1 MITNILIY
9 FWLLF
14 GWYSFLFIP
23 YYLLH
28 LKLWSK
34 ISHKKTPHSKSSLES
49 KFEAHTHHTSPH
61 HTTPLCITSTQN
73 NCNAK
78 SHNTCTHMWEMH
90 VYRGPTV
97 HKQHMLF
104 PAFLSDF
111 VDLLGK
117 HMWEMHVYR
126 GPTVHKQHMLF
137 PAFLCNF
144 VDLLGKHMWE
154 MHVYRGPTVHKQ
166 HMLFPAFLCNFVD
179 LLGKHMC
186 AHTHAH
192 THACT
197 HTHTQ
202 REKSRSLWHHSLTF
216 LYQTGVCRYYRTQ
229 MNSLIGKSYQ
239 RLQMQGGLTVSTQGS
254 TFIAHH

>member
-1 MITNILIY
+1 MITNILID

-14 GWYSFLFIP
+14 GWYGFLFIP

-34 ISHKKTPHSKSSLES
+34 ISHKKTPHSKSSLEG

-61 HTTPLCITSTQN
+61 HTTPHHSASHLHRTTVTQN
-73 NCNAK
+73 HTTRAHTCEK
-78 SHNTCTHMWEMH
+78 CMCTGGPQYTSSTCYFQHFFLILFTYLENTCA
-90 VYRGPTV
+90 R
-97 HKQHMLF
+97 
-104 PAFLSDF
+104 
-111 VDLLGK
+111 
-117 HMWEMHVYR
+117 
-126 GPTVHKQHMLF
+126 
-137 PAFLCNF
+137 
-144 VDLLGKHMWE
+144 
-154 MHVYRGPTVHKQ
+154 
-166 HMLFPAFLCNFVD
+166 
-179 LLGKHMC
+179 

-197 HTHTQ
+197 HARTHTHTHTH